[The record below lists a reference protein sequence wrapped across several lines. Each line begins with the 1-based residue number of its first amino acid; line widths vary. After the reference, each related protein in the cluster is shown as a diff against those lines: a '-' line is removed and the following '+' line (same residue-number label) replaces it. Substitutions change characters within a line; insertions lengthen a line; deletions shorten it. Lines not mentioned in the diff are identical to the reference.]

1 MIADV
6 ASDVAVRQPLR
17 LWPDASRVITK
28 LFVPGHPDPRSGQ
41 QVTDAVSHI
50 LALDEEEV
58 RAGVAELVGRFGD
71 RHRDLDDTFRH
82 HADRIANR
90 VEDGAELSD
99 ARRML
104 LGAAFTHEYSVE
116 AAALCNPSAVLA
128 PDQRDAA
135 PGCAD
140 LVLSV
145 RQIGEGH
152 RSSTGFR
159 SASVDAAGSVTVDP
173 VERFT
178 TAGTVG
184 TSTLHADAFLGL
196 ARTTRDDVDATR
208 WVLDRLGD
216 RFTLGELDARLA
228 DLEAQADTRPMVA
241 ATARRLRALGARA
254 YRIDFP
260 ASSALSERVL
270 YPATAAEANGVEDAR
285 FVRFRDEGEP
295 VYYGTYTAYDGAT
308 IVQQLLETTDFRS
321 FESSPLQGPAARNKG
336 LALFPRRIDGRFAAL
351 SRHDGATNAVAF
363 STNLRH
369 WPTATPIIERP
380 QLRTSIQVGNCG
392 APMETD
398 AGWLVLTH
406 GVGPMR
412 TYSIGALLLDLDD
425 PTTAIGELTRPLLS
439 PQPDEQDGYVPNV
452 VYTCGG
458 VIHGENLVIPFGIGD
473 ASIGFA
479 SVGVAELLAEMTSGM
494 TSGTTSG

>member
-1 MIADV
+1 MIADL
-6 ASDVAVRQPLR
+6 ATDVAVRQPLR
-17 LWPDASRVITK
+17 LRPDATRVITK
-28 LFVPGHPDPRSGQ
+28 LFVPGHPDPQCGR

-50 LALDEEEV
+50 LALDEDE
-58 RAGVAELVGRFGD
+58 ACDGVAELVERFGA
-71 RHRDLDDTFRH
+71 RHRDLTETFRH
-82 HADRIANR
+82 HADRVANR
-90 VEDGAELSD
+90 VPDGADLSEG
-99 ARRML
+99 RRML

-135 PGCAD
+135 RGSAD

-159 SASVDAAGSVTVDP
+159 SVSVDAAGVVTAEP
-173 VERFT
+173 AGRFT

-184 TSTLHADAFLGL
+184 TSTLHSDAFLGL
-196 ARTTRDDVDATR
+196 ARRMRDDVDATR

-216 RFTLGELDARLA
+216 EFTHGELDARLA
-228 DLEAQADTRPMVA
+228 DLEAQADTRPTVA
-241 ATARRLRALGARA
+241 ATARRLRALAARA
-254 YRIDFP
+254 YRVEFSE
-260 ASSALSERVL
+260 SSELSERVL

-285 FVRFRDEGEP
+285 FVRFHDGGDP

-336 LALFPRRIDGRFAAL
+336 LALFPRRIDGRFAAM
-351 SRHDGATNAVAF
+351 SRYDGATNAVAF

-369 WPTATPIIERP
+369 WPTATPIAERP
-380 QLRTSIQVGNCG
+380 KLRTTIQVGNCG

-412 TYSIGALLLDLDD
+412 TYSIGAVLLDLDD
-425 PTTAIGELTRPLLS
+425 PTVAIGELARPLLS

-452 VYTCGG
+452 VYSCGG
-458 VIHGENLVIPFGIGD
+458 VIHGPNLVIPFGIGD

-479 SVGVAELLAEMTSGM
+479 SVGVADLLAEMQSG
-494 TSGTTSG
+494 